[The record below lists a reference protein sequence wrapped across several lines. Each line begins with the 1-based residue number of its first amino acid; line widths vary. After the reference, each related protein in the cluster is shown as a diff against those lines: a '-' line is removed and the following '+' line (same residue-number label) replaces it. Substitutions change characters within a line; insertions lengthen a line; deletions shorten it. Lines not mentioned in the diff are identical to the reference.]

1 MALLVQRQAGI
12 DSDLVAALQFESA
25 HAAGWG
31 SVQLETAVIDRVA
44 AGQGT
49 LNVMAAMPR
58 QPLARRRNW
67 LLATAAVWLL
77 LGVAAPMSVRV
88 FFQRL
93 AFGPQHY
100 PTRTRLEAVLVNGKE
115 IDFTASDKRP
125 LHVACDQPVHFE
137 VAIAGSRPEGPGD
150 HGYMAAGAP
159 RVEIS
164 ARDGGPAA
172 TVRLEAESGERG
184 AGSHPEGTRQES
196 PGSLLPAPCS
206 LLYRGTLLKL
216 SQAARYQVFA
226 GDAWTDPLDLSVTPL
241 PIVEVEVVVVAP
253 DYALRSTGRVVKL
266 ARGMRDFSVLAG
278 SEVKLRLDC
287 DRPIQAAEVTAAGP
301 GVSGTPSFAM
311 RREDGPVGGAETW
324 TLATSGT
331 PLAAIVA
338 PLRYAI
344 QIHDMEGQTF
354 ERPLEGSINLKPDL
368 PPTIAAK
375 TRTPIVLATGTPN
388 IHYDAADEHAFSKVW
403 LTWEA
408 NYDEVSPSAEARQA
422 GKPEVLQAGDAA
434 DHESAAV
441 KRQGRIDLCH
451 FTPDAAPRAGGRFP
465 PGPPIARAQAR

>member
-1 MALLVQRQAGI
+1 MA
-12 DSDLVAALQFESA
+12 
-25 HAAGWG
+25 
-31 SVQLETAVIDRVA
+31 
-44 AGQGT
+44 
-49 LNVMAAMPR
+49 
-58 QPLARRRNW
+58 
-67 LLATAAVWLL
+67 
-77 LGVAAPMSVRV
+77 
-88 FFQRL
+88 
-93 AFGPQHY
+93 
-100 PTRTRLEAVLVNGKE
+100 
-115 IDFTASDKRP
+115 
-125 LHVACDQPVHFE
+125 
-137 VAIAGSRPEGPGD
+137 
-150 HGYMAAGAP
+150 AAGAP

-172 TVRLEAESGERG
+172 TVRLEA
-184 AGSHPEGTRQES
+184 A
-196 PGSLLPAPCS
+196 PGGDDEASQNI
-206 LLYRGTLLKL
+206 YRGTLLKL
-216 SQAARYQVFA
+216 SQAARCQVFA

-241 PIVEVEVVVVAP
+241 PIIEVEVVVVAP

-301 GVSGTPSFAM
+301 GMSGTPSFAM
-311 RREDGPVGGAETW
+311 RREDGPVGGAEAW

-344 QIHDMEGQTF
+344 QIHDMEGQTL

-388 IHYDAADEHAFSKVW
+388 IHYDAADEHALSEVW

-408 NYDEVSPSAEARQA
+408 NSDDVSPSPEARQA
-422 GKPEVLQAGDAA
+422 GKADVPQAGDAA
-434 DHESAAV
+434 DHESTAAV
-441 KRQGRIDLCH
+441 KREGQIDLCR
-451 FTPDAAPRAGGRFP
+451 FTPDAAPRAREGDFALALPSLALKPGDTLKVTFHARNYRGPAAATTADADP
-465 PGPPIARAQAR
+465 PLVFQVTDLAGFEASMYESDQRSASALEEIREKHSTTGESQ